1 MMIAAISETIRY
13 ILTLLFG
20 VLVTAGILNIRI
32 TKKNIM
38 ILSVFCA
45 VNLCLQNILIFH
57 TEFIPGN
64 CGLSADNPFTTS
76 FAYDFCIS

>member
-1 MMIAAISETIRY
+1 MMIAAISETI
-13 ILTLLFG
+13 
-20 VLVTAGILNIRI
+20 
-32 TKKNIM
+32 
-38 ILSVFCA
+38 
-45 VNLCLQNILIFH
+45 H

>member
-45 VNLCLQNILIFH
+45 VNLCLQSILISMQ
-57 TEFIPGN
+57 N
-64 CGLSADNPFTTS
+64 LSADNPFTTS

>member
-32 TKKNIM
+32 TK
-38 ILSVFCA
+38 
-45 VNLCLQNILIFH
+45 
-57 TEFIPGN
+57 
-64 CGLSADNPFTTS
+64 
-76 FAYDFCIS
+76 

>member
-32 TKKNIM
+32 TEY
-38 ILSVFCA
+38 FD
-45 VNLCLQNILIFH
+45 FH
-57 TEFIPGN
+57 TEFIHGN